1 MFVAIQIGTFHAYM
15 LYYLRIAR
23 IRNGWFLAEILS
35 DITRKKAATPEIG
48 AAVIWLEP
56 KAVYISSASEV

>member
-1 MFVAIQIGTFHAYM
+1 M
-15 LYYLRIAR
+15 LYYLRIAQ

-56 KAVYISSASEV
+56 KAVCISSASEV

>member
-1 MFVAIQIGTFHAYM
+1 MFGVIQMDIFYAYT

-48 AAVIWLEP
+48 AAVIWLES